1 MILGKITGKITTKN
15 FSFEATA
22 DVGVLDYVK
31 VYHPA
36 YDYVLCQVVELTAS
50 SSGGS
55 NNMQADCI
63 VIGYYDG
70 RVKQI
75 RIPFEP
81 NSEVLQADDEF
92 INTLLSIPENAAYIG
107 KLDGRDI
114 SIKLDLNKMLTKH
127 VSILAKSGAGK
138 SYTVGV
144 LLEEILEHGVPC
156 VVIDPHGEHNSL
168 KRPTQV
174 SEETRERMARYEV
187 QPKGYEIIEFEEKTN
202 PLKLSNKLTRDELV
216 HLLPKLNTTQQG
228 LLFQAIRNSEHTDFD
243 ELLLSLE
250 GEESMVKWSLINL
263 IEGLKNYELFSS
275 EPTSPKDLVK
285 PGRAAVINLKGYP
298 PEIQE
303 MMTYKLAKDLFILRK
318 QEKIPPFF
326 LVVEEAH
333 NFCPERSF
341 GEAAS
346 SKILRTIASEGRK
359 FGLGLCVISQ
369 RPARVDKSVLSQC
382 STQLILKITNPH
394 DLKAVSNS
402 VEGLTAET
410 EKEIK
415 NIPIGTALVTG
426 VVDLPLMV
434 NVRPRR
440 TEHGGDATQIITP
453 KVEEDENAELLAT
466 IMPMITQNDLKIM
479 HDENV
484 TIETVLRPATRFLC
498 KAKEKEFTLL
508 VDRTRNE
515 LLVDLEGNTKKLPA
529 LQELDKD
536 AKAFLKHL
544 FKTKKAQP
552 EELGIPKKSVQSLI
566 ASGYIKKDP
575 ATGDYML
582 SRSYHYASLEKASL
596 ATPIQYERMTGRKLD
611 ERYTSDEAERML
623 KRYVNIQ
630 DKQDCWYVQY
640 IIKSQQ

>member
-1 MILGKITGKITTKN
+1 
-15 FSFEATA
+15 
-22 DVGVLDYVK
+22 
-31 VYHPA
+31 
-36 YDYVLCQVVELTAS
+36 
-50 SSGGS
+50 
-55 NNMQADCI
+55 
-63 VIGYYDG
+63 
-70 RVKQI
+70 
-75 RIPFEP
+75 
-81 NSEVLQADDEF
+81 
-92 INTLLSIPENAAYIG
+92 
-107 KLDGRDI
+107 
-114 SIKLDLNKMLTKH
+114 
-127 VSILAKSGAGK
+127 
-138 SYTVGV
+138 
-144 LLEEILEHGVPC
+144 
-156 VVIDPHGEHNSL
+156 
-168 KRPTQV
+168 
-174 SEETRERMARYEV
+174 MARYGV
-187 QPKGYEIIEFEEKTN
+187 QAKGYEIIEFEEKIN

-275 EPTSPKDLVK
+275 EPTSPSDLVK
-285 PGRAAVINLKGYP
+285 PGRAAIINLKGYP

-303 MMTYKLAKDLFILRK
+303 MMVYKLAKDLFTLRK

-402 VEGLTAET
+402 VEGLTSET

-434 NVRPRR
+434 TVRPRR
-440 TEHGGDATQIITP
+440 TEHGGDATQIITQ
-453 KVEEDENAELLAT
+453 KVEQDEDAELLPLILPT
-466 IMPMITQNDLKIM
+466 ITPHDLKLM
-479 HDENV
+479 HDKK
-484 TIETVLRPATRFLC
+484 IEIKTVLRPATRFLC
-498 KAKEKEFTLL
+498 KNKEKEFFLL

-515 LLVDLEGNTKKLPA
+515 LLIDLEGTTKKIPL

-544 FKTKKAQP
+544 FKIKKAHP
-552 EELGIPKKSVQSLI
+552 EELGIPKKSVQALI
-566 ASGYIKKDP
+566 ASGYIKKD
-575 ATGDYML
+575 THTKNYVL
-582 SRSYHYASLEKASL
+582 SKSYHYTSLEKASL
-596 ATPIQYERMTGRKLD
+596 ATAIQYERVTGKKLD
-611 ERYTSDEAERML
+611 ERYSSEEAERL
-623 KRYVNIQ
+623 LRRYVGIQ

-640 IIKSQQ
+640 LVKE